1 MSDAAENPFV
11 EETLSDDPAAPSSP
25 PAEPSSSAE
34 AALPTSSSSPPSTSS
49 APAPP
54 TTAQDAQDDDDA
66 PLASAAYPFSAD
78 PYPQDEP
85 LPPPSSAAGIVTSEQ
100 EDVRDEGAGDAAREQ
115 EGQEDKAQTQPRVY
129 ERTRRD
135 AIQIVDAL
143 KTSEGASSPYI
154 VYCIRF
160 ENRDVRRRYSDFVS
174 LRQALATLHPCFIVP
189 PLPPKNTL
197 ASYAVVGT
205 HPSKAKEDAALIA
218 RRRRMLST
226 FLNRTLEHRALGTDR
241 VFRRFLDP
249 ETPWVDV
256 LHSPPVTLVPKNA
269 LRAPA
274 SDPTDPDL
282 LALFANLPLP
292 SSSAALQHPDQ
303 RFLDSEVFTNKFS
316 AHLSGSMEKVNR
328 RLMKRWTDAAGD
340 WGEMGGGLNGFA
352 LRMGEDGSGGL
363 DEATEKVGMAV
374 DASYTLT
381 NSMLGKWEQDFTE
394 PLQEY
399 TQFSS
404 IIKGL
409 LKYRH
414 SKHLQYEAA
423 RELLE
428 SKRATLE
435 ELERSELE
443 AQRLEKALERVRI
456 VTDDGGSD
464 RATSPPQGAAAP
476 VGGAAEGAGAATASL
491 PPLPSSSGS
500 LPASPPAR
508 KGGGL
513 LSALSHSVKGFVDS
527 DPEATRRSSIGKTR
541 EQINQLDDAIKALTN
556 DLRFASSTIQG
567 DLDRFQRQ
575 KVGDLR
581 EMCLDFASFHR
592 EWAAKNLAMWE
603 EAKGAIDAIMDDD

>member
-1 MSDAAENPFV
+1 MSDAVENPFV
-11 EETLSDDPAAPSSP
+11 EEATSD
-25 PAEPSSSAE
+25 EPLASSSHSHSA
-34 AALPTSSSSPPSTSS
+34 ATPATGALPTSSAA

-54 TTAQDAQDDDDA
+54 TPSADDDDA

-85 LPPPSSAAGIVTSEQ
+85 LPPVSAPSGEVEGVTSPPLPQ
-100 EDVRDEGAGDAAREQ
+100 LPHEGAEADGH
-115 EGQEDKAQTQPRVY
+115 EGADDKGQKSAQRTY
-129 ERTRRD
+129 ERPKRD
-135 AIQIVDAL
+135 AIVIVDAL
-143 KTSEGASSPYI
+143 KTSEGASTPYI

-160 ENRDVRRRYSDFVS
+160 ENREVRRRYSDFVS

-197 ASYAVVGT
+197 ASYAIVGA
-205 HPSKAKEDAALIA
+205 HPAKAKEDAALIA
-218 RRRRMLST
+218 RRRRMLGT
-226 FLNRTLEHRALGTDR
+226 FLNRTLDHRVLGQDR

-256 LHSPPVTLVPKNA
+256 LHSPPVTLVPKNP

-292 SSSAALQHPDQ
+292 SSSATLMHPDQ

-316 AHLSGSMEKVNR
+316 SHLSGSMEKVNR
-328 RLMKRWTDAAGD
+328 RLMKRWADAAGD

-352 LRMGEDGSGGL
+352 LRMGEDGTGGL

-374 DASYTLT
+374 DAGYTLT
-381 NSMLGKWEQDFTE
+381 NTMLGSWEQDFTE

-399 TQFSS
+399 SQFSA
-404 IIKGL
+404 IIKSL

-414 SKHLQYEAA
+414 NKHLQYEAA

-443 AQRLEKALERVRI
+443 AQRLEKALARVRI
-456 VTDDGGSD
+456 VNDDGGSE
-464 RATSPPQGAAAP
+464 RAVSPTS
-476 VGGAAEGAGAATASL
+476 VGTAAESGGAGAGAGVAAPL
-491 PPLPSSSGS
+491 PPLPSSSGA
-500 LPASPPAR
+500 LPVHPR
-508 KGGGL
+508 KTGGL
-513 LSALSHSVKGFVDS
+513 LSALSHSVKGLVDS
-527 DPEATRRSSIGKTR
+527 DPEATRRSTIGKTR

-581 EMCLDFASFHR
+581 EMCLDFARFHR
-592 EWAAKNLAMWE
+592 EWATKNLAMWE
-603 EAKGAIDAIMDDD
+603 EAKSAIDAIIDDD